1 MAARTLSVVAA
12 LALLAVASACDS
24 NDDCAAGE
32 WCTGNGG
39 TCYRSS
45 FGLGSGAACTVH
57 TDCDPSGWT
66 AGATDNS
73 DRTQYCEQSG
83 GSGSCNNCNSDL
95 FGSQECD
102 GSIDDACP
110 CYCGKAGENGC
121 LPACKSRKE
130 YCKTEAKTRK
140 KYFGKITLAS
150 IFAALLGITS
160 IVLGCLPTCCAVM
173 VPQAKILGG
182 VGTVCALFAFVTPKI
197 GANMAAGSVVKGCCK
212 GDKAVCCD
220 GGNSDDMHKF
230 LKGLGTIVAYTV
242 CLGFLGCITG
252 GVGAG
257 MSGAAMCGCCKADPN
272 KQPGAVQAAVVQG
285 TVTG

>member
-1 MAARTLSVVAA
+1 MAARTLSVIAA
-12 LALLAVASACDS
+12 LAFLAVASAK
-24 NDDCAAGE
+24 AAGE
-32 WCTGNGG
+32 ACDSSLDECDGSLTCWFG
-39 TCYRSS
+39 TCTS
-45 FGLGSGAACTVH
+45 FNGLSGSACTAH
-57 TDCDPSGWT
+57 TDCDPSDT
-66 AGATDNS
+66 TTT
-73 DRTQYCEQSG
+73 DRTDYCKQSG
-83 GSGSCNNCNSDL
+83 GSGSCYDCSTDFL
-95 FGSQECD
+95 GSQECD
-102 GSIDDACP
+102 GSIDDKCP

-121 LPACKSRKE
+121 SEVCKSRKE

-212 GDKAVCCD
+212 GDKAICCD